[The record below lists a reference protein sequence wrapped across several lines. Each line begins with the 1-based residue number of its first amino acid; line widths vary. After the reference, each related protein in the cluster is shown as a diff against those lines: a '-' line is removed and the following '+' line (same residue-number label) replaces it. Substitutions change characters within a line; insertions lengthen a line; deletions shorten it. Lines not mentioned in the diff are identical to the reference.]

1 MFAQLGEH
9 KFEGLK
15 TPVSVSD
22 SKAVTYGET
31 PLVNEKPVLQAS
43 GKELAAISLTV
54 TYAAEF
60 CDPAKEIAALEKSM
74 NDCEVLPY
82 ILGDGTI
89 KGNFVITDIQTNILR
104 ASAKG
109 TPELVTVNI
118 TLIEKAGEVKET
130 VTGEALASSSPTPAP
145 AAAPVTT
152 TANGIAGD
160 LTKAKGNVS
169 RMKSVLAKVKKGTT
183 SLRSGTRKVRK
194 LADDT
199 KKAYSTAKT
208 KLEATK
214 KIAKRATKLPTSLSE
229 ALAYAENL
237 SKLDDVTDVTVLE
250 KNITQLSDSADKVT
264 GDAASIAAFS
274 ATKEGGE

>member
-1 MFAQLGEH
+1 MFAQLGQH

-31 PLVNEKPVLQAS
+31 PLVNGKPVLQAS

-60 CDPAKEIAALEKSM
+60 CDPVKEIAALEKSM

-89 KGNFVITDIQTNILR
+89 KGNFVITDIQTTVLR

-109 TPELVTVNI
+109 TPELATINVT
-118 TLIEKAGEVKET
+118 LLEKAGEIKEV
-130 VTGEALASSSPTPAP
+130 VTGEALASSAPTPAP
-145 AAAPVTT
+145 AAVSVTT
-152 TANGIAGD
+152 PANGIAGD
-160 LTKAKGNVS
+160 LTKANGNVS
-169 RMKSVLAKVKKGTT
+169 RMKSVLSKVKKGTT
-183 SLRSGTRKVRK
+183 SLRAGTRKVRK

-199 KKAYSTAKT
+199 KQAYGTAKT

-214 KIAKRATKLPTSLSE
+214 KLAKRATKLPTSLSE

-237 SKLDDVTDVTVLE
+237 AKLDDVTDVTVLE
-250 KNITQLSDSADKVT
+250 KNIAQMSDSADKVT
-264 GDAASIAAFS
+264 GDAAPVAAFS